1 MPLVLLEDSEEYLK
15 RFGQQVKQLRIANNM
30 TMQEL
35 ADKCGYSSRATI
47 NKIEKGEINVSQG
60 KIKALASA
68 LGVSPVDLLGA
79 DEATKDDGYY
89 MDPDTAQIAQ
99 QIYEDKELRALFD
112 AARDISPEDMK
123 TLYSVA
129 LAMKRKERGE

>member
-47 NKIEKGEINVSQG
+47 NKIEKGEINVSQS

-89 MDPDTAQIAQ
+89 MDPDTAALAQ
-99 QIYEDKELRALFD
+99 RIYEDKDLRALFD
-112 AARDISPEDMK
+112 AAADASPEDLQTVHTMLK
-123 TLYSVA
+123 A
-129 LAMKRKERGE
+129 LKAKER